1 MNTVRVRAESG
12 IKIRNSMADPQ
23 PKTVMQK
30 DTAKRLHYNRLEGA
44 ERSLMRRELV
54 CAATEL

>member
-12 IKIRNSMADPQ
+12 IKIRNSMAISPADPQ

-30 DTAKRLHYNRLEGA
+30 DTAKRLHYNRLKALEGH
-44 ERSLMRRELV
+44 S
-54 CAATEL
+54 